1 MLFFKN
7 DKEKTLYEE
16 IMKNLDARYDENVK
30 MLREWRGENGY
41 HSRLVNQYVHST
53 NASLGYAYELLN
65 RGGKGDFQR
74 AADILRKVVP
84 LQDVN
89 PENHTYGIW
98 SYFVEESLEE
108 MNPPD
113 WNWADFC
120 GKRLIQIFV
129 EFGSGLPSDVRD
141 MVREAILHA
150 CNSIIRRDMGPGYT
164 NISIMGTLVTMA
176 AGENLGEAYLTE
188 YAQKRL
194 GVLYDFN
201 MKKGCYQE
209 YNSPSYTWVVIDD
222 IASMICYIRDEESL
236 GLFRDLNDLA
246 WRCIA
251 EHYHYKTGQWAGPH
265 ARFYAMLEDDQLLM
279 RIQRSLNYQIHL
291 VDLGKEG
298 LADRLPAGFFSFD
311 SVCPDRFR
319 NYFVTP
325 NQEAAIDAVFVRSEK
340 QAGNEIAVC
349 RQAEAFTLGTFYR
362 STFWNQRRNHM
373 SYFGTAKAPV
383 YCALKCLHDGYDY
396 SSGLIVTAQEGMRT
410 VSVIGFGTNGG
421 DTHCNLDMVKNA
433 AISAEDMRI
442 RFEIGGAVDDVELS
456 QVDERTF
463 LVHMAD
469 ASVKVRFPYGKY
481 GEEEVRFRIT
491 EEREHANETGGHKE
505 VLHVKCIDAV
515 LYAGARKVHCFREM
529 EECCCGVS
537 FEIVPK
543 GGRFREDAAA
553 VVRDGILTIS
563 QEGLEAK
570 APVRPCRMEEFSE
583 KARAYRAGREYGE
596 IYLN

>member
-7 DKEKTLYEE
+7 DKEKTLYDG
-16 IMKNLDARYDENVK
+16 IMKNLNARYDDDVK

-65 RGGKGDFQR
+65 RGGEKDCLR
-74 AADILRKVVP
+74 AIDILYRVVP

-89 PENHTYGIW
+89 PENNTYGIW

-129 EFGSGLPSDVRD
+129 EFGGILPNELRN

-176 AGENLGEAYLTE
+176 AGENLKEAYLVE
-188 YAQKRL
+188 YAKKRL
-194 GVLYDFN
+194 RVLYDFN
-201 MKKGCYQE
+201 MEKGCYQE

-236 GLFRDLNDLA
+236 ALFRNLNDLA
-246 WRCIA
+246 WKCIA

-279 RIQRSLNYQIHL
+279 RVQRSLNYQIEL
-291 VDLGKEG
+291 VDLDKEG
-298 LADRLPAGFFSFD
+298 LADCLPAGFFSFD
-311 SVCPDRFR
+311 SKCPDRYR
-319 NYFVTP
+319 KYFVTP
-325 NQEAAIDAVFVRSEK
+325 NTDTEIDAVYVRSEH
-340 QAGNEIAVC
+340 QEGNEIAVC
-349 RQAEAFTLGTFYR
+349 RQSEPYTLGTFYR
-362 STFWNQRRNHM
+362 STFWNQKRNHI
-373 SYFGTAKAPV
+373 SYFGTAQSPV

-396 SSGLIVTAQEGMRT
+396 SSGLIVTAQDGMRT
-410 VSVIGFGTNGG
+410 VSAISFGTNGG
-421 DTHCNLDMVKNA
+421 DTHCNLDMVKDA
-433 AISAEDMRI
+433 TISAKDIRI
-442 RFEIGGAVDDVELS
+442 RFEIGGAVDTVNLRQE
-456 QVDERTF
+456 DERTF
-463 LVHMAD
+463 LIHMPD
-469 ASVKVRFPYGKY
+469 AMVKVRFPYARFGK
-481 GEEEVRFRIT
+481 EEVRFQIT
-491 EEREHANETGGHKE
+491 DEKEHANETGGHKQI
-505 VLHVKCIDAV
+505 LHVKCIDAV
-515 LYAGARKVHCFREM
+515 LYEGERKDHCFLNM

-543 GGRFREDAAA
+543 DGEFLEEA
-553 VVRDGILTIS
+553 VAQVRDGILSVS
-563 QEGLEAK
+563 QDGLK
-570 APVRPCRMEEFSE
+570 AQAPSAPCRMEEFPQ
-583 KARAYRAGREYGE
+583 KARAFRVGKEYCD
-596 IYLN
+596 IYLD